1 MEGSAKNVDDFRL
14 LIEAGDVDGIQR
26 ALGADPALA
35 NRTIRWSLNQENE
48 SDPLHFVSDC
58 FFNGWLRNGRE
69 GRIAEILLA
78 HGAAIDGTGNRE
90 SPLIGSASLGAEMV
104 SKVLLDAGAAT
115 EKTSI
120 FGARALHWAAWIG
133 TPASVEL
140 IVAHNANVEARCSE
154 FGATPLYWAVHG
166 YGPNGPKQKRD
177 QIAAAR
183 ILIRAGA
190 SVETS
195 NSRGIS
201 ALELARHCER
211 RDMYELLQQYAASE

>member
-1 MEGSAKNVDDFRL
+1 MNADDFRL

-26 ALGADPALA
+26 ALEAEPALA
-35 NRTIRWSLNQENE
+35 NRTIHWFLNQENE
-48 SDPLHFVSDC
+48 SDPLHYVSDC
-58 FFNGWLRNGRE
+58 FFNGWLLNGKE
-69 GRIAEILLA
+69 GQIAEMLLA
-78 HGAAIDGTGNRE
+78 HGAAIDGTGDKE
-90 SPLIGSASLGAEMV
+90 SPLIGSASLGAELV

-133 TPASVEL
+133 TPASVERL
-140 IVAHNANVEARCSE
+140 VAHNANIEARCTE

-166 YGPNGPKQKRD
+166 HGPDGPKQKRD
-177 QIAAAR
+177 QIGAAR
-183 ILIRAGA
+183 ALIRAGA

-201 ALELARHCER
+201 ALELAKLCER
-211 RDMYELLQQYAASE
+211 RDMYELLQQCVGGVRMNQD

>member
-1 MEGSAKNVDDFRL
+1 MQGSAKNVDDFRL

-26 ALGADPALA
+26 ALGAEPALA

-48 SDPLHFVSDC
+48 SDPLHYVSDC
-58 FFNGWLRNGRE
+58 FFNGWLLDGKE
-69 GRIAEILLA
+69 GQIAELLLA
-78 HGAAIDGTGNRE
+78 HGAAIDGTGNKE

-133 TPASVEL
+133 TPASVERL
-140 IVAHNANVEARCSE
+140 VAHNANIEARCSE

-166 YGPNGPKQKRD
+166 YGPDGPKQKGD
-177 QIAAAR
+177 QIGAAR

-201 ALELARHCER
+201 ALELAKLCER
-211 RDMYELLQQYAASE
+211 RDMYELLRQYVASE